1 MKKVLKF
8 SFAFLFIVQSLFSQS
23 VQGNWQAV
31 SAIVEYTYVAR
42 DSSESPDDVNS
53 ALATTASWPSSANP
67 APGATFETAS
77 FNVGDTIT
85 TQLVPLVNPTL
96 LAMLGVDMNVDFND
110 EGTFTINDGSTYPTT
125 EEQNCSTYAVV
136 PAVAENGT
144 WTSAPGFD
152 LPGDPN
158 THIMGWGISLSS
170 VFAQFN
176 PADLTGEYGVDFGPG
191 TAMPNWGQIEIGYTD
206 ETHTTPTTLETYW
219 EATDGAASGLG
230 VDDDGVLNSFLGIPI
245 APADT
250 VTLTNTELYLAY
262 VHPDTNLW
270 YDLGWTGGGDGPL
283 AFPMLGG
290 SGQTVDLDNPD
301 TYETDPITGQTYPAG
316 LVDANRGY
324 YFDPAGG
331 DGIPFNGDE
340 PFAATGYFLTYNM
353 YEAGGTFLQVFEGVL
368 AATSDAQAA
377 LRAGV
382 DSVATIYVDDA
393 VADPIADNI
402 SAALY
407 AEFVDCLG
415 NTGGDQELCEGIF
428 EKAPTATLL
437 AIKDACAGECGV
449 DDSGHDWSPDS
460 GVGRLVLEVDNVC
473 VRDIT
478 TQTVLVNW
486 VNTQFVE
493 VDEDAPISSEFKLH
507 GNYPNP
513 FNPSTKIKFSTEMLS
528 NVTLNVYSLIGEKV
542 YTADQGM
549 MNAGTYDISW
559 YGVDNAGNKVSSG
572 VYFYEIQSNDRI
584 AKGKMLLMK

>member
-1 MKKVLKF
+1 M
-8 SFAFLFIVQSLFSQS
+8 
-23 VQGNWQAV
+23 
-31 SAIVEYTYVAR
+31 
-42 DSSESPDDVNS
+42 PD
-53 ALATTASWPSSANP
+53 
-67 APGATFETAS
+67 
-77 FNVGDTIT
+77 
-85 TQLVPLVNPTL
+85 
-96 LAMLGVDMNVDFND
+96 
-110 EGTFTINDGSTYPTT
+110 
-125 EEQNCSTYAVV
+125 
-136 PAVAENGT
+136 ENGNLT
-144 WTSAPGFD
+144 I
-152 LPGDPN
+152 
-158 THIMGWGISLSS
+158 HKMGWGITQSGI
-170 VFAQFN
+170 FAQFN
-176 PADLTGEYGVDFGPG
+176 AADLSGTYGVDFGPG
-191 TAMPNWGQIEIGYTD
+191 TTMPNWGSIEIGYTD
-206 ETHTTPTTLETYW
+206 ETKTEPTTLETYW
-219 EATDGAASGLG
+219 EATDGPESGLG
-230 VDDDGVLNSFLGIPI
+230 IDDPTVGGTGLLNSFLGIPI

-262 VHPDTNLW
+262 AHPDTNLW
-270 YDLGWTGGGDGPL
+270 YDLGWTDGGEQELG
-283 AFPMLGG
+283 FPMIGG
-290 SGQTVDLDNPD
+290 AGQPIDPDNPD
-301 TYETDPITGQTYPAG
+301 SYEVNPATGDTTAAG
-316 LVDANRGY
+316 IVAANHVY
-324 YFDPAGG
+324 YFDPAGA
-331 DGIPFNGDE
+331 DEIPFSGDE
-340 PFAATGYFLTYNM
+340 PFAPTGYFLTYNM
-353 YEAGGTFLQVFEGVL
+353 YEAIGTFSQVFGGVV
-368 AATSDAQAA
+368 AATSDYQAA

-382 DSVATIYVDDA
+382 DSIATIYVDDA

-415 NTGGDQELCEGIF
+415 TTGDQELCGEIF

-437 AIKDACAGECGV
+437 AVKDACAGECGV
-449 DDSGHDWSPDS
+449 DDSGHDWNANSL
-460 GVGRLVLEVDNVC
+460 VGRLVLEVDNVC

-478 TQTVLVNW
+478 TQKVLVNW